1 MSLTKK
7 EVEHVALLSRLQLSE
22 DESGRFTGQLN
33 QILDAFKEL
42 SELDTEN
49 VPPTTHVEPL
59 TNVFREDEPGD
70 SLPVEKALE
79 CAPQK
84 QASFFLVP
92 KVLQE

>member
-7 EVEHVALLSRLQLSE
+7 EVEHVAVLSRLELSE
-22 DESGRFTGQLN
+22 EESGRFTGQLN

-59 TNVFREDEPGD
+59 TNVFREDAVQK
-70 SLPVEKALE
+70 SLPVEKTLE
-79 CAPQK
+79 NAPQK

>member
-7 EVEHVALLSRLQLSE
+7 EVEHVAVLSRLELSE
-22 DESGRFTGQLN
+22 EESERFTEQLN

-42 SELDTEN
+42 SALDTEN

-59 TNVFREDEPGD
+59 TNVFREDELKP
-70 SLPVEKALE
+70 SLPVEKALQN
-79 CAPQK
+79 APHK